1 MEENQ
6 NINAEVNKQKPIE
19 EINNI
24 VNLAIDNY
32 NKQRQTFNE
41 RFDTNNE
48 MLKEQYIKEVIDN
61 G

>member
-32 NKQRQTFNE
+32 NKQRQAFNE

-48 MLKEQYIKEVIDN
+48 MLKEIYIKEVIDN

>member
-6 NINAEVNKQKPIE
+6 NINAEVNKQKSIE

-48 MLKEQYIKEVIDN
+48 MLKEKYIKEVIDN

>member
-6 NINAEVNKQKPIE
+6 NINAKVNKQKPIE

-48 MLKEQYIKEVIDN
+48 MLKELYIKEVIDN

>member
-41 RFDTNNE
+41 RFDKNNE
-48 MLKEQYIKEVIDN
+48 MLKEIYIKEVIDN

>member
-1 MEENQ
+1 MEEKK

-48 MLKEQYIKEVIDN
+48 MLKEIYIKEVIDN

>member
-1 MEENQ
+1 MEENK

-48 MLKEQYIKEVIDN
+48 MLKEIYIKEVIDN

>member
-48 MLKEQYIKEVIDN
+48 MLKEIYIKEVIDN
-61 G
+61 V

>member
-48 MLKEQYIKEVIDN
+48 MLKELYRKEVIDN

>member
-48 MLKEQYIKEVIDN
+48 MLKEIYIKEVIGN

>member
-6 NINAEVNKQKPIE
+6 NINAEVNKQKSIE

-48 MLKEQYIKEVIDN
+48 MLKEIYIKEVIDN

>member
-48 MLKEQYIKEVIDN
+48 RLKEIYIKEVIDN

>member
-24 VNLAIDNY
+24 VNLAIENY

-48 MLKEQYIKEVIDN
+48 MLKEIYIKEVIDN

>member
-6 NINAEVNKQKPIE
+6 NINTEVNKQKPIE

-24 VNLAIDNY
+24 VNFAIDNY

-48 MLKEQYIKEVIDN
+48 MLKEKYIKEVIDN

>member
-6 NINAEVNKQKPIE
+6 NINAEVNKQKPID

-48 MLKEQYIKEVIDN
+48 MLKEIYIKEVIDN

>member
-48 MLKEQYIKEVIDN
+48 MLKEIYIKEEIDN

>member
-32 NKQRQTFNE
+32 NKQRQTFNQ

>member
-6 NINAEVNKQKPIE
+6 NINAEVNTQKPIE

-48 MLKEQYIKEVIDN
+48 MLKEIYIKEVIDN

>member
-48 MLKEQYIKEVIDN
+48 MLKELYIKEGMDD

>member
-24 VNLAIDNY
+24 VNLAIDNS

>member
-1 MEENQ
+1 MEEKQ

-48 MLKEQYIKEVIDN
+48 MLKEIYIKEVIDN

>member
-6 NINAEVNKQKPIE
+6 NINAEVNKQKTIE

-48 MLKEQYIKEVIDN
+48 MLKEIYIKEVIDN

>member
-1 MEENQ
+1 MKENQ

-48 MLKEQYIKEVIDN
+48 MLKEIYIKEVIDN

>member
-32 NKQRQTFNE
+32 NKQRKTFNE

-48 MLKEQYIKEVIDN
+48 MLKEIYIKEVIDN

>member
-48 MLKEQYIKEVIDN
+48 MLKELYIKEVIDN

>member
-6 NINAEVNKQKPIE
+6 TIKAEVNKQKPIE
-19 EINNI
+19 QINNI

-48 MLKEQYIKEVIDN
+48 MLKEKYIKEVIDN

>member
-48 MLKEQYIKEVIDN
+48 MLKEQFIKEVIDN
-61 G
+61 C

>member
-41 RFDTNNE
+41 RFDTHNE
-48 MLKEQYIKEVIDN
+48 MLKEIYIKEVIDN

>member
-32 NKQRQTFNE
+32 NTQRQTFNE

-48 MLKEQYIKEVIDN
+48 MLKEIYIKEVIDN

>member
-6 NINAEVNKQKPIE
+6 NINTEVNKQKPIE

-48 MLKEQYIKEVIDN
+48 MLKEIYIKEVIDN

>member
-6 NINAEVNKQKPIE
+6 NIKAEVNKQKPIE

-48 MLKEQYIKEVIDN
+48 MLKEIYIKEVIDN

>member
-48 MLKEQYIKEVIDN
+48 MLKKIYIKEVIDN

>member
-6 NINAEVNKQKPIE
+6 NINGEVNKQKPIE

-48 MLKEQYIKEVIDN
+48 MLKEIYIKEVIDN

>member
-48 MLKEQYIKEVIDN
+48 MLKEMYIKEVIDN

>member
-32 NKQRQTFNE
+32 NKQRQTLNE

-48 MLKEQYIKEVIDN
+48 MLKEIYIKEVIDN

>member
-48 MLKEQYIKEVIDN
+48 ILKEQYIKEVIDN

>member
-6 NINAEVNKQKPIE
+6 NMNDEVNKQKPIE

-48 MLKEQYIKEVIDN
+48 MLKEIYIKEVIDN

>member
-48 MLKEQYIKEVIDN
+48 MLKEIYIKEVIDN

>member
-6 NINAEVNKQKPIE
+6 NINSEVNKQKPIE

-48 MLKEQYIKEVIDN
+48 MLKEIYIKEVIDN

>member
-48 MLKEQYIKEVIDN
+48 MLKEQYIKEVFNN

>member
-48 MLKEQYIKEVIDN
+48 MLKEKYIKEVIDN